1 MREGRFG
8 ANWEHDR
15 VDARPSSDA
24 DQNSADSSEKKR
36 EKSGAP
42 GPLPLDDASAAS
54 SNPAVVVSVSR
65 FGGAHPVSSAPD
77 WLRPISA
84 FRSSGSFS
92 GRFGNKRVQ
101 MKSLAYVCDCRIVF
115 VMGKSNAPLRLP
127 LQSGHRGRTT
137 AMCYLLFCFFSP
149 FFFFSVRHHRLSHIT
164 TRTWPDGPKRDRF
177 GDKNQI
183 WPVSEQNSRQRQ
195 LSGSTSEFCLFFFQR
210 NVIYCPHNRSGNLM
224 CSRGLS

>member
-42 GPLPLDDASAAS
+42 EPLPLDDASAAS
-54 SNPAVVVSVSR
+54 SNRAVVVSVSR

-115 VMGKSNAPLRLP
+115 VMGKSNAPLRLL

-137 AMCYLLFCFFSP
+137 AMCYLLGV
-149 FFFFSVRHHRLSHIT
+149 FFFPSSSSQCGTTGSATSRHAH
-164 TRTWPDGPKRDRF
+164 GPTGKKRDRF
-177 GDKNQI
+177 GDKNLI
-183 WPVSEQNSRQRQ
+183 WPVSEQNSQRRR
-195 LSGSTSEFCLFFFQR
+195 LSGSTSEFCLFFFSTQR
-210 NVIYCPHNRSGNLM
+210 DLLSSQSLRKPNVQPWP
-224 CSRGLS
+224 